1 VRPFVYRYALQN
13 AKREGTGEHEGVKGA
28 RIAFAT
34 EEQLDAFLIEA
45 ERTGLRV
52 ARKRDDPNRPWLVY
66 VDSRFDLAS
75 YGLA

>member
-1 VRPFVYRYALQN
+1 
-13 AKREGTGEHEGVKGA
+13 VKGA

-34 EEQLDAFLIEA
+34 EEQLDAFLMEA

-66 VDSRFDLAS
+66 VDSRFDLAP